1 MAVVR
6 THLEAKGE
14 GVELACVLTAVA
26 QRGVRQVQQSCPQA
40 AHEADTGLGAVPD
53 MVLACGQE
61 VSGVCRGLQPVRMFR
76 VIASPDGAAVGLQG
90 CTEVIAR
97 AVSRRPAAISRGQP
111 WQIGVQPYRA
121 APSLHLDLEQHLVV
135 HGPDAFALAVLVRE
149 LLGRFGQHRVVD
161 LVQRHRDRRHRGAQ
175 ILA

>member
-26 QRGVRQVQQSCPQA
+26 QRGVRQVQQSRTQA
-40 AHEADTGLGAVPD
+40 AHEADTGFGAVPD

-61 VSGVCRGLQPVRMFR
+61 VSGVCRGLQPVGMFR
-76 VIASPDGAAVGLQG
+76 VVASPGGAAEGLQG
-90 CTEVIAR
+90 RIEVIAR
-97 AVSRRPAAISRGQP
+97 AVLAPTRRDQP
-111 WQIGVQPYRA
+111 RQIGIQPYRA

-135 HGPDAFALAVLVRE
+135 HGPDAFVLAVLVRE
-149 LLGRFGQHRVVD
+149 LLGRLDQHRVVD
-161 LVQRHRDRRHRGAQ
+161 LVQRHRERRHREAQ